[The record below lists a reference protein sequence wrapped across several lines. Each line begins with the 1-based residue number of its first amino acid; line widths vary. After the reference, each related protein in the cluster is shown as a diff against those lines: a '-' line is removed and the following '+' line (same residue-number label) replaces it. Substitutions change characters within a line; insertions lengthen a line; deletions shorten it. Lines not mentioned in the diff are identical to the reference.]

1 MSFVRALSVALLL
14 LAAQALEAGAQG
26 PLLYGTTS
34 TPGWVEG
41 AALTRMQVGE
51 GQSTLAVLAD
61 AEAGLQIYDA
71 SDPSEPVLLASLLPT
86 SASCPSGFFPD
97 DVHLL
102 GQRAYL
108 AAGRCGVLV
117 IDLGDPTDP
126 QIVLRVSSP
135 SWAKEALPR
144 AAEGG
149 VELFV
154 ADYFAGLRVID
165 LAETN
170 GSLTWS
176 ERLVLG
182 PAQGILGSA
191 LAVDADPESGIVVV
205 ATTEGVFDV
214 IFGGPQPVVGAFLTN
229 ADGLPL
235 DEQTAIPQD
244 VSVRDD
250 FAYVPLWQGGLVVV
264 DLLDPSDPTP
274 FGNPSVDTSHA
285 FFKALP
291 MPSGQTLLA
300 SEGQCGLAVFDLSSE
315 GLFER
320 PGSPFGVAGSDPE
333 ACGPEVT
340 DQALPFAWALA
351 ELDGLVAVGAGA
363 LAGGG
368 GFELVDALE
377 IEVLAAGALPAPD
390 GDGDGVADAHDDCLE
405 RANADQADADRDG
418 FGNACDADFDD
429 NGVVGV
435 SDWARLAVAFGAAAG
450 SPRYAAELD
459 LDADGVVGTLD
470 LVRVAR
476 SLGSAPG
483 PSGLACAGTVPC
495 PEP

>member
-1 MSFVRALSVALLL
+1 MSLVRALSVALLL
-14 LAAQALEAGAQG
+14 LASQALEAGAQG

-41 AALTRMQVGE
+41 AALTRLQVGE
-51 GQSTLAVLAD
+51 GESTLAVLAD
-61 AEAGLQIYDA
+61 AEAGLQIYDVN
-71 SDPSEPVLLASLLPT
+71 DPSEPVLLASLLPDR
-86 SASCPSGFFPD
+86 ASCPSGFFAD
-97 DVHLL
+97 DVQVL

-126 QIVLRVSSP
+126 QIELRVSSP

-144 AAEGG
+144 ATEGG

-170 GSLTWS
+170 GSLTWG

-205 ATTEGVFDV
+205 ATTDGVFDV
-214 IFGGPQPVVGAFLTN
+214 IFDGPQPLVGAFLTN
-229 ADGLPL
+229 PTGLPL
-235 DEQTAIPQD
+235 DEQTTIPED

-250 FAYVPLWQGGLVVV
+250 FAYVPLWKGGLVVV

-274 FGNPSVDTSHA
+274 FGNPSADTSHA

-320 PGSPFGVAGSDPE
+320 PGSPFAVAGTDPE

-363 LAGGG
+363 LSGGG
-368 GFELVDALE
+368 GFELLDSLE
-377 IEVLAAGALPAPD
+377 IGTVLAAGAMPAPD
-390 GDGDGVADAHDDCLE
+390 GDGDGVADAHDDCVE
-405 RANADQADADRDG
+405 HANAGQADADRDG
-418 FGNACDADFDD
+418 FGNACDADFDG
-429 NGVVGV
+429 NGVVGG
-435 SDWARLAVAFGAAAG
+435 SDLARLAAAFGAAAG
-450 SPRYAAELD
+450 SARYAAELD
-459 LDADGVVGTLD
+459 LDADGVVGTGD

-483 PSGLACAGTVPC
+483 PSGLACAGTAPC
-495 PEP
+495 P